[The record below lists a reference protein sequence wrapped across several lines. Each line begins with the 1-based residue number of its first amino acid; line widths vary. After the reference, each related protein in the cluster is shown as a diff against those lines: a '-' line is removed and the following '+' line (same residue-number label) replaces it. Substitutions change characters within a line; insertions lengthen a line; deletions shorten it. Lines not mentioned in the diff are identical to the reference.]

1 MKHRPWRELFE
12 RLPAKTQAEVKA
24 NTARVLAELDPAE
37 REQQGESRREHQ
49 QAPVRPVALDR

>member
-24 NTARVLAELDPAE
+24 NTAKVLAELDTAE
-37 REQQGESRREHQ
+37 RAQRGEGRLEDQ